1 MFRFF
6 ARNPSEPSCASSCAK
21 SFAWEGNSLN
31 LFVFSEG
38 ELGAFPLVFACK
50 CTSMPQ
56 ALGGFE
62 SLTSHEDPSPPRL
75 GFSLCFRLKLMFKFV
90 DGLRTIEFGN
100 QGESRSALLE
110 FIFNGNKR
118 ATAGLLSDYEE
129 EGEPVEHVGEVL
141 VVLGNEFEEVGRIRI
156 TKVEVTTFI
165 EVPDEFA
172 LAEAEGDLNAADF
185 RASHSEFWTKSG
197 VTVTDDTKVVLL
209 YFELL

>member
-1 MFRFF
+1 
-6 ARNPSEPSCASSCAK
+6 
-21 SFAWEGNSLN
+21 
-31 LFVFSEG
+31 
-38 ELGAFPLVFACK
+38 
-50 CTSMPQ
+50 
-56 ALGGFE
+56 
-62 SLTSHEDPSPPRL
+62 
-75 GFSLCFRLKLMFKFV
+75 MFKVV

-172 LAEAEGDLNAADF
+172 LAEAEGDLSAADF

>member
-1 MFRFF
+1 
-6 ARNPSEPSCASSCAK
+6 
-21 SFAWEGNSLN
+21 
-31 LFVFSEG
+31 
-38 ELGAFPLVFACK
+38 
-50 CTSMPQ
+50 
-56 ALGGFE
+56 
-62 SLTSHEDPSPPRL
+62 
-75 GFSLCFRLKLMFKFV
+75 MFKFV

-100 QGESRSALLE
+100 QGESRSVLLE

-172 LAEAEGDLNAADF
+172 LAEAEGDLSAADF

>member
-1 MFRFF
+1 
-6 ARNPSEPSCASSCAK
+6 
-21 SFAWEGNSLN
+21 
-31 LFVFSEG
+31 
-38 ELGAFPLVFACK
+38 
-50 CTSMPQ
+50 
-56 ALGGFE
+56 
-62 SLTSHEDPSPPRL
+62 
-75 GFSLCFRLKLMFKFV
+75 MFKIV

-100 QGESRSALLE
+100 QGESRSVLLE

-172 LAEAEGDLNAADF
+172 LAEAEGDLSAADF

>member
-1 MFRFF
+1 
-6 ARNPSEPSCASSCAK
+6 
-21 SFAWEGNSLN
+21 
-31 LFVFSEG
+31 
-38 ELGAFPLVFACK
+38 
-50 CTSMPQ
+50 
-56 ALGGFE
+56 
-62 SLTSHEDPSPPRL
+62 
-75 GFSLCFRLKLMFKFV
+75 MFKFV

-100 QGESRSALLE
+100 QGESRSVLLE